1 MVKNNSAQLFWPSE
15 HRVPVARSHTDMVK
29 FSSGEDATYRT
40 VVTRM
45 TKCVDLVRSNASGI
59 RCPHLRTH
67 PEWDC

>member
-40 VVTRM
+40 VVIRM
-45 TKCVDLVRSNASGI
+45 TKCVDLARSNASGI
-59 RCPHLRTH
+59 RCP
-67 PEWDC
+67 PS